1 MQCLKV
7 KKFRHEIKHYINLSD
22 AMAIKK
28 RLSLIAD
35 LDKNAKSDGKYKV
48 RSLYFDTLDDK
59 VLMEKISGI
68 NNREKF
74 RIRYY
79 NEDSKFIKLEKKSKV
94 NGFVNK
100 VSTQISKEESEKI
113 LLGDISWMKNTQNNL
128 LIEFY
133 AKMKYQQ
140 LRPKTIVDYVREA
153 FVYKYGNVRIT
164 IDSNIQTGINSKKL
178 FCHNV
183 PVVRINK
190 ENIIIFEVKYDEYL
204 PEVIKGLI
212 QVNSTFKTAFSKYMV
227 SRIFN

>member
-35 LDKNAKSDGKYKV
+35 IDKNAKSDGKYKV

-79 NEDSKFIKLEKKSKV
+79 NEDSKFIKLEKK
-94 NGFVNK
+94 
-100 VSTQISKEESEKI
+100 
-113 LLGDISWMKNTQNNL
+113 
-128 LIEFY
+128 
-133 AKMKYQQ
+133 
-140 LRPKTIVDYVREA
+140 
-153 FVYKYGNVRIT
+153 
-164 IDSNIQTGINSKKL
+164 
-178 FCHNV
+178 
-183 PVVRINK
+183 
-190 ENIIIFEVKYDEYL
+190 VK
-204 PEVIKGLI
+204 
-212 QVNSTFKTAFSKYMV
+212 
-227 SRIFN
+227 